1 MKTAYINARIYDS
14 ETMDFSIGNMVEE
27 DGFIVG
33 VNVSDIAAF
42 DNVIDLGGAYLA
54 PGLVDIHTHGRVGG
68 DFISADNARL
78 EKMLRSYLESGVTSL
93 MPTFASATP
102 DELGEATDRI
112 ISLCGDGS
120 IIEGIHLEGRY
131 LNPHKRGAHA
141 PELLAQLEADEL
153 EGLIS
158 RMQGSGRVHVSA
170 ALELDHDGSFTK
182 RAVDLGATLSLGHT
196 EATYMEAM
204 QAIERGARSFTH
216 LFNTM
221 PPLHHREGGAVAAA
235 LISKEAYAELIVD
248 GFHVSPEM
256 VKLAYMMKKE
266 KLVLIT
272 DSMEATGEPD
282 GEYQIAGLPVT
293 VKDGKART
301 HEGAIAGSTI
311 SLIDGVKNLSAFAD
325 ITFGEAL
332 YNATAAPARLIGIYD
347 KVGSIEVGKRANML
361 VLDNEYRIKTVIFG
375 GKEVK

>member
-1 MKTAYINARIYDS
+1 MKTAYKNALIYNSD
-14 ETMDFSIGNMVEE
+14 TMNFSPGNLVVE
-27 DGFIVG
+27 DGYIVG
-33 VNVSDIAAF
+33 LNIA
-42 DNVIDLGGAYLA
+42 DPDGCETVIDLGGAYLA
-54 PGLVDIHTHGRVGG
+54 PGLVDIHTHGRVSG
-68 DFISADNARL
+68 DFISADTELLR
-78 EKMLRSYLESGVTSL
+78 KMLRSYLASGVTSL

-102 DELGEATDRI
+102 DELAAATDRVI
-112 ISLCGDGS
+112 FLSGEDS

-131 LNPHKRGAHA
+131 LNPKKRGAHA
-141 PELLAQLEADEL
+141 PELLATLEADEL
-153 EGLIS
+153 EGLIV
-158 RMQGSGRVHVSA
+158 RMQGSGKVLVSA
-170 ALELDHDGSFTK
+170 ALELDSEGSFTK
-182 RAVDLGATLSLGHT
+182 RALSMGATLSLGHT
-196 EATYMEAM
+196 EATYAEAM
-204 QAIERGARSFTH
+204 RAIDRGAKSFTH

-221 PPLHHREGGAVAAA
+221 PPLHHRDGGAVAAA
-235 LISKEAYAELIVD
+235 LTSAEVYAELIVD

-266 KLVLIT
+266 RLVLIT

-311 SLIDGVKNLSAFAD
+311 SLIDGVKNLSAFAG

-361 VLDNEYRIKTVIFG
+361 VLDDEYKIETVILGGKTV
-375 GKEVK
+375 K